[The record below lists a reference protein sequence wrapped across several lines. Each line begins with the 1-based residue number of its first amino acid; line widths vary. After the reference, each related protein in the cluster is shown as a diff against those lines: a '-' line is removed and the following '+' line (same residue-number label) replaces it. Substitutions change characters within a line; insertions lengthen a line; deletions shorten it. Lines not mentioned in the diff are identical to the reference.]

1 MNRLGQLGWGF
12 DVGSSITGAATKAAA
27 GAAKVAKEVAHATEC
42 AAEIK
47 QVEQLKQHRMM
58 ALGGGLLL
66 GAVVGYFIGKGQA

>member
-12 DVGSSITGAATKAAA
+12 DVGSSITDAAKSVSKGATKAV
-27 GAAKVAKEVAHATEC
+27 KQVAHATEC

-47 QVEQLKQHRMM
+47 QVEQLKQHRIL

-66 GAVVGYFIGKGQA
+66 GAVIGYFAGKA